1 MDWCLSVTCDIY
13 TQTHTHTHTRTHTH
27 SHTQRDPNGRF
38 YVMPRLENGPIYPNG
53 PWLTVN
59 IPCFLTLYAYSGA
72 LQEGALHTMM
82 VAPPNCAGVPE
93 GWRIGF
99 VFCRKQESKR
109 GMSKDKA
116 DELMQDFFKNR
127 RVERAE
133 EQELLQD
140 KLDGLRDGVDELGKN
155 EYMSGNVLDSVNFLK
170 QDASAPAPK
179 TKSGTVTQAMLA
191 KLTSPDQAE
200 LYEKKAEAAA
210 KILGGLVHGAL
221 ATMTGEAAAGN
232 MIESVRTATPG
243 RQRPVQD
250 DAHHGNGAEHSKDP
264 APRRVRDGQRSMR
277 GAAGGELGE
286 SVEALERER
295 QTLMA
300 KIHALEQE
308 NHQLKE
314 RKSQSARTPP
324 PAPAGAS
331 SSFLPSFTPSTS
343 LFSSWT
349 TSKEGAA
356 GKPAYTPKSARKP
369 DNKPEWL

>member
-1 MDWCLSVTCDIY
+1 
-13 TQTHTHTHTRTHTH
+13 
-27 SHTQRDPNGRF
+27 
-38 YVMPRLENGPIYPNG
+38 MPRLENGAIYPNG
-53 PWLTVN
+53 PSLTVN

-116 DELMQDFFKNR
+116 DELMQDFFKQR
-127 RVERAE
+127 RAERAE

-140 KLDGLRDGVDELGKN
+140 KLEDLREGVDDLRKN

-170 QDASAPAPK
+170 QDPAVPPPK

-191 KLTSPDQAE
+191 KLTTPDQAV

-232 MIESVRTATPG
+232 VMESVRPG
-243 RQRPVQD
+243 H
-250 DAHHGNGAEHSKDP
+250 DAEDRDHS
-264 APRRVRDGQRSMR
+264 APRTPRSASDRLRSTR
-277 GAAGGELGE
+277 GATRGESTDAE

-295 QTLMA
+295 HELMA
-300 KIHALEQE
+300 KINALEQE
-308 NHQLKE
+308 NQRLKQ
-314 RKSQSARTPP
+314 RKGQSARTPASA

-331 SSFLPSFTPSTS
+331 SSFLASFTPPTAAS

-349 TSKEGAA
+349 PSKEDAA
-356 GKPAYTPKSARKP
+356 GKEAYTPKGARKP
-369 DNKPEWL
+369 DSKPEWL